1 MNPNNI
7 DDWCEYLKN
16 VESQIIYE
24 SNNLMLMIVK
34 YHNWK
39 NKRFTNNI
47 LFERINFID
56 SDTTI
61 FNAENRFN
69 IRCEYLYLKNVW
81 IINNLQTE

>member
-7 DDWCEYLKN
+7 DNWCEYLKN

-24 SNNLMLMIVK
+24 SNNLMLMIEK

-47 LFERINFID
+47 LFGRINFID
-56 SDTTI
+56 SDTII

-69 IRCEYLYLKNVW
+69 IRCEYLHLKNVW